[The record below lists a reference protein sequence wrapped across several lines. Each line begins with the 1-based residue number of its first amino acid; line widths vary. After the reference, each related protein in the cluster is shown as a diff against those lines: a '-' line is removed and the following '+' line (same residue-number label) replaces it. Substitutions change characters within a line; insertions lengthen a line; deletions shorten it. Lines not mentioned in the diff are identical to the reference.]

1 LGNEGEPENYEL
13 MFQVKDYHF
22 AREDRIVGVGI
33 LQLAQVAE
41 QGSCAQW
48 VQLGK
53 RLYIDETGLIL
64 LRILSQRQNDE
75 IAKEFVKLKSEG
87 RSENTES
94 MASSASNQQIN
105 R

>member
-1 LGNEGEPENYEL
+1 

-22 AREDRIVGVGI
+22 AREDRIVGVGV
-33 LQLAQVAE
+33 LQLAQIAE
-41 QGSCAQW
+41 QGSASQW
-48 VQLGK
+48 LQLGK
-53 RLYIDETGLIL
+53 RLFIDETGFIL

-87 RSENTES
+87 RAENTES
-94 MASSASNQQIN
+94 SAIASSASSQQIS